1 MHNYVIIINVY
12 ITGKTM
18 NTNSNVSSR
27 ILHGCQC
34 SIIYRVLH
42 FQHFFLLKLTL
53 LFFSKTKNDKTNIF
67 VTSNNFSIKL
77 RSFLCV
83 FSFFFSNVCVFCEVS
98 VLLCVYVALYMR
110 FLLYINN
117 VLLFFV
123 KCFFFFVNYTFFFN

>member
-1 MHNYVIIINVY
+1 MY
-12 ITGKTM
+12 ISRARQWTPIQMYHLASYTV
-18 NTNSNVSSR
+18 VSVP
-27 ILHGCQC
+27 L
-34 SIIYRVLH
+34 SIAFCISSI
-42 FQHFFLLKLTL
+42 FFLLKLTL